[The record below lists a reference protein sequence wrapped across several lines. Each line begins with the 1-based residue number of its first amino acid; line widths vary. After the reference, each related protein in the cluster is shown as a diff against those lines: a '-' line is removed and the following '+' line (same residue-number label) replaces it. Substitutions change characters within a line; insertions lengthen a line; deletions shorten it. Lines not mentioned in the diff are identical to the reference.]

1 MAGDLTIA
9 RRFRG
14 PEESGNG
21 GYTCGAVARHIQGDA
36 EVTLRRPP
44 PLDRALDVREV
55 AGGIEVFDGDDL
67 IAEGRPATFALDIP
81 DPPSMAQAEEARKR
95 YSGYRNHAFP
105 TCFVCGTDRAADG
118 LMIHSGQV
126 EGREVWAAPFTP
138 DRSLPARDGILEPEM
153 VWSALDCPGA
163 WAVERDTKDRP
174 VVLGR
179 MAAHLERAAPA
190 DRTYIAVGW
199 PLGIDGRKLYSGT
212 ALFDAEGTCYGWASQ
227 TWIVLG

>member
-1 MAGDLTIA
+1 MGDGFTIA

-21 GYTCGAVARHIQGDA
+21 GYACGAVARFIEGDT

-44 PLDRALDVREV
+44 PLDRPLEV
-55 AGGIEVFDGDDL
+55 HRVTTGVEVFDGEDL
-67 IAEGRPATFALDIP
+67 IAEGRPADLTLDIP
-81 DPPSMAQAEEARKR
+81 DPPSMAQAEQARKR
-95 YSGYRNHAFP
+95 YGGYSRHAFP

-126 EGREVWAAPFTP
+126 EGRDVWAAPFQP
-138 DRSLPARDGILEPEM
+138 DPSLPAVDGILEPEM

-163 WAVERDTKDRP
+163 WAVERDTRDRP

-179 MAAHLERAAPA
+179 MAAHLERTAPA
-190 DRTYIAVGW
+190 DRAFIAIGW
-199 PLGIDGRKLYSGT
+199 PLGVDGRKLYSGT
-212 ALFDAEGTCYGWASQ
+212 ALFDAEGTCYGWARQ
-227 TWIVLG
+227 TWIVLA